1 MSAETDLRARFD
13 DDAKIKAN
21 VDRLLAFVDDPDD
34 REELRRIGQRAIC
47 NGGADDGGD

>member
-1 MSAETDLRARFD
+1 MSAESDLRARFD
-13 DDAKIKAN
+13 RPDYIKAN

-47 NGGADDGGD
+47 NLGADDE